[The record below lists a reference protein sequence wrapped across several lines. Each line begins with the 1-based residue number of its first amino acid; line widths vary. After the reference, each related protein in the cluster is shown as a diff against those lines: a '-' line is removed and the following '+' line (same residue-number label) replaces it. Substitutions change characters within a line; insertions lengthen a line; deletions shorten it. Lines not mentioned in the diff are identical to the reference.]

1 MGILRE
7 KLRILFQLK
16 DGESKFKK
24 PSKKTGYLIVIA
36 LAGLLLLILGN
47 AFSSSPKETI
57 VNNDLN
63 SNTDKAAEETISDEA
78 SSTADVDELETSYEK
93 DLQEMLEKIQGVS
106 EVEVMVNLDSTNVK
120 VNEKNLIT
128 GQQTTDEEDI
138 NGGKQKEEH
147 TTDENNAIINRQSNK
162 DEKEQKY
169 KKKENNEETILE
181 KTKKQ
186 KVRGIFV
193 LTKEVEHTTV
203 KKWMVEAT
211 ARVLDVP
218 THRVSVMP
226 KN

>member
-1 MGILRE
+1 MRE
-7 KLRILFQLK
+7 KLRNLFQLK

-120 VNEKNLIT
+120 VYEKNLIT
-128 GQQTTDEEDI
+128 GQQTTDEADK
-138 NGGKQKEEH
+138 NGGKRKVEDNTE
-147 TTDENNAIINRQSNK
+147 
-162 DEKEQKY
+162 EKEVVLVRQGD
-169 KKKENNEETILE
+169 KEVPLLVH
-181 KTKKQ
+181 TKKPE
-186 KVRGIFV
+186 VRGVFV
-193 LTKEVEHTTV
+193 VAKGVDHATV